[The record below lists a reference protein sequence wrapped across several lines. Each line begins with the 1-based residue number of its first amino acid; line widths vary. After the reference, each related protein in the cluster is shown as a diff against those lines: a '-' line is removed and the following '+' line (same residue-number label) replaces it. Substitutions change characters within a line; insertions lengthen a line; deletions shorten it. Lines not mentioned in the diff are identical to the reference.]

1 MDELFDEV
9 RTAIYTVWHRRW
21 IALGIAWGVCLL
33 GWLAVAMIPNSY
45 ASRAR
50 IYVDVEDV
58 LSEQL
63 GIAGD
68 GREEIARVRQTLASN
83 VNLEK
88 VINGTKLGEGIT
100 DRGAMNAAV
109 ADLSKKVS
117 VRSQEENLFE
127 ISAIVGKSDLSD
139 AENAVLARNVVQ
151 KLLDIFREEHIAGSR
166 VGVNRALSKIE
177 EQLAERKAELEGAE
191 ARRLAFEAQ
200 YPDLIGGS
208 ATLSSKIQQL
218 RTEMRDID
226 ADLAGAQ
233 SSLAA
238 LETQIANTPSTLST
252 PGSGG
257 PKAALA
263 QAQAQLQALK
273 LRGLTDQHPDVEAA
287 IKRVVTL
294 RQAAEKAG
302 PEDEVGT
309 PNQAYSSLVAI
320 RSDRLASI
328 EALQSRRAAIQSQ
341 IASLQ
346 ASQASEPAVAAEA
359 NRISRDYDVL
369 RQNYEKLLQDR
380 EDIRTRGEVDDETS
394 QFKFDLIDP
403 PVVPQSPAEPN
414 RPLLLLGVLIV
425 GCGAGVAAAWGL
437 AQMRSTFMTAQK
449 LERTFDLPVI
459 GTVSKTVSDT
469 ARTLA
474 RRRLKQFAG
483 ASAALV
489 GVFVILLA
497 IEVIAVRT
505 VA

>member
-1 MDELFDEV
+1 
-9 RTAIYTVWHRRW
+9 
-21 IALGIAWGVCLL
+21 
-33 GWLAVAMIPNSY
+33 
-45 ASRAR
+45 
-50 IYVDVEDV
+50 
-58 LSEQL
+58 
-63 GIAGD
+63 
-68 GREEIARVRQTLASN
+68 
-83 VNLEK
+83 
-88 VINGTKLGEGIT
+88 
-100 DRGAMNAAV
+100 
-109 ADLSKKVS
+109 
-117 VRSQEENLFE
+117 
-127 ISAIVGKSDLSD
+127 
-139 AENAVLARNVVQ
+139 
-151 KLLDIFREEHIAGSR
+151 
-166 VGVNRALSKIE
+166 
-177 EQLAERKAELEGAE
+177 
-191 ARRLAFEAQ
+191 
-200 YPDLIGGS
+200 
-208 ATLSSKIQQL
+208 
-218 RTEMRDID
+218 
-226 ADLAGAQ
+226 
-233 SSLAA
+233 
-238 LETQIANTPSTLST
+238 
-252 PGSGG
+252 
-257 PKAALA
+257 
-263 QAQAQLQALK
+263 
-273 LRGLTDQHPDVEAA
+273 
-287 IKRVVTL
+287 
-294 RQAAEKAG
+294 G

-437 AQMRSTFMTAQK
+437 GQLRSSFMTAQK

-469 ARTLA
+469 ARRLA

-505 VA
+505 VV